1 MPAVSLQRQIAIQ
14 RLLGVVGNGLYSLA
28 PVLLRSLGDA
38 APPAGPHPVGVR
50 DEVFIDPARA
60 GTGWSGGRA
69 LAARFWYPA
78 ASVAGCTRRPVFTA
92 AELAALEQGP
102 PSAAG
107 LSGPVVQRLARCAT
121 GAYGDA
127 PPLQAAAGTLPV
139 ILYCHG
145 LGLLL
150 DSNARLC
157 EHLASVGYLVVS
169 VGHPGSSG
177 FLPYP
182 AEGAVF
188 VSPGLLPAFHGAEAL
203 ARVTAV
209 LCAPDVG
216 TRERATRQ
224 WCAQE
229 PALDLQQTWVDDLRA
244 GLDWLQQGGHVG
256 PLAALCAAGDFGRV
270 GGLGMSL
277 GGSALAALAQD
288 DGRLAAVVNL
298 DGGQLGTALMDA
310 QARVPML
317 VLQSNAL
324 PLASAGAFNDFHYEP
339 YTRAGQSGTVHR
351 AVVDGAA
358 HMDFTDWTLATSR
371 LLRGSMGLG
380 RVPGP
385 RMAALTADCCQAF
398 FDASLRAGDEAFGAA
413 HRARLAAHW
422 REVRWLGLDWV
433 RALADGSC
441 GGVDRPT
448 LMSAASR

>member
-1 MPAVSLQRQIAIQ
+1 M
-14 RLLGVVGNGLYSLA
+14 VGYGLFRVA
-28 PVLLRSLGDA
+28 PVLLRSLEDA
-38 APPAGPHPVGVR
+38 APPKGPHLVGVR
-50 DEVFIDPARA
+50 DEVFIDPDRP

-69 LAARFWYPA
+69 LAARLWYPA
-78 ASVAGCTRRPVFTA
+78 ASVAGCARRPVFTA
-92 AELAALEQGP
+92 AELAALAQGP
-102 PSAAG
+102 ASAAG
-107 LSGPVVQRLARCAT
+107 LSGPVVERLGRCTT
-121 GAYGDA
+121 GAYVDA
-127 PPLQAAAGTLPV
+127 PPLPAAAGTLPV

-157 EHLASVGYLVVS
+157 EHLASAGYLVIS

-177 FLPYP
+177 FLDYP
-182 AEGAVF
+182 AEGPVF
-188 VSPGLLPAFHGAEAL
+188 LDPGLLPTFHGPEAL
-203 ARVTAV
+203 ARVNAV
-209 LCAPDVG
+209 LSAPDVNA
-216 TRERATRQ
+216 RERATRH

-229 PALDLQQTWVDDLRA
+229 EALALQDTWVDDLRA
-244 GLDWLQQGGHVG
+244 GLDWLQWGGHSGV
-256 PLAALCAAGDFGRV
+256 LAALCRAGDFRQV

-288 DGRLAAVVNL
+288 DERLAAVVNL

-310 QARVPML
+310 QARVPVL

-324 PLASAGAFNDFHYEP
+324 PLASVGAFNDFHYEP
-339 YTRAGQSGTVHR
+339 YARAGQSGTVHR
-351 AVVDGAA
+351 AIVDGAA

-398 FDASLRAGDEAFGAA
+398 FDASLRSSEEVFGAA
-413 HRARLAAHW
+413 HRARLAGNW
-422 REVRWLGLDWV
+422 RELRWLTLDWV
-433 RALADGSC
+433 RALAGDSPAGAGC
-441 GGVDRPT
+441 PT